1 MDQFAEPIDILLV
14 DADLARARLV
24 GEALDGSGYRIVAA
38 LTPEDDLA
46 EAMHRYKPGLV
57 IVDIDSPDRDT
68 LDSMRTLTADG
79 AHPVVMFVDESD
91 VAMTREAIR
100 AGVSAYIV
108 DGLAPKRVKPIL
120 DVAIE
125 RFREHQRLKRALV
138 DAQESLEARKIVD
151 RAKGILMESKGLSE
165 DAAYRMLRKLAMD
178 RKQRLAD
185 VARELID
192 FALLLKR

>member
-120 DVAIE
+120 DVAIA

>member
-1 MDQFAEPIDILLV
+1 MDETAEPIDILLV
-14 DADLARARLV
+14 DADPARARLV

-38 LTPEDDLA
+38 LAPDDDLA
-46 EAMHRYKPGLV
+46 EAMRRYKPGLV

-91 VAMTREAIR
+91 AATTREAIR

-120 DVAIE
+120 DVAIA

-138 DAQESLEARKIVD
+138 DAQESLEARKVVD

-165 DAAYRMLRKLAMD
+165 DAAYRLLRKLAMD